1 MRVFLGHPVEDNKM
15 LSSLAISRMTN
26 LEEIAVRRNLYRDLG
41 KLSLCCI
48 WVAHSLTNVNK
59 QRRVECCQEMQ
70 IVLSRRNANHKTIV
84 IDEKWVYL
92 VDVATKEN
100 IRIWVNSA
108 SDRSM
113 VPKRTI
119 SSKNVLVIVA
129 SNFNK
134 SLYYTEILHDGGT
147 VNAERYLTFLQNMIE
162 HFDENYQLER
172 RQFNMIML
180 AHMPQY

>member
-70 IVLSRRNANHKTIV
+70 IVLSRRNANHRTIV
-84 IDEKWVYL
+84 INEKWIYL
-92 VDVATKEN
+92 VDVVPKEN
-100 IRIWVNSA
+100 IRAWVDSA
-108 SDRSM
+108 A
-113 VPKRTI
+113 K
-119 SSKNVLVIVA
+119 KN
-129 SNFNK
+129 
-134 SLYYTEILHDGGT
+134 
-147 VNAERYLTFLQNMIE
+147 YLL
-162 HFDENYQLER
+162 
-172 RQFNMIML
+172 
-180 AHMPQY
+180 